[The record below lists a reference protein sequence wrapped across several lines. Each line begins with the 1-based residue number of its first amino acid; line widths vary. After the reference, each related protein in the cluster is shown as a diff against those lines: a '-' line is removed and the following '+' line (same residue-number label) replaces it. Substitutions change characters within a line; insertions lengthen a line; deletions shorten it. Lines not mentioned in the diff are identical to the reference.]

1 MHYIALQRRKILLE
15 REELGLARAYVQTSD
30 GIGLSDSYESR
41 ENDYK
46 TIGDKKIITPPH
58 ALFTCLPIYGGIQ
71 RFHSYDKAQDG
82 TTRFFRLD
90 FCFIMNSR
98 GDRPTILLLLL
109 SSEN

>member
-46 TIGDKKIITPPH
+46 TIGDKKIIMPPH

-71 RFHSYDKAQDG
+71 RFHPVYDKAQDG
-82 TTRFFRLD
+82 TTRFFVSIFASL
-90 FCFIMNSR
+90 
-98 GDRPTILLLLL
+98 
-109 SSEN
+109 